1 MHSASFSDLRAFGII
16 IASGAF
22 SYVITFIRHSWRDIR
37 VPKQEGLWFTSL
49 PGPDNRMIPTIRNGP
64 LLAVLGHGMI
74 GASLVWDKV
83 LLKNPG
89 TKNLVSYV
97 FWLGALSVFGVVL
110 VPFGYKPASVGLMAL
125 AFGAGLLHLVAIFFY
140 YEALKRGEASETLA
154 VMGGFTPVATELIGL
169 ALLSK
174 QLTGWQLIGFA
185 VMTGGGFVMFFS
197 ERLPLK
203 KLIPPMALSSGFFGL
218 VNILEKIVYDHTN
231 FVTGYVWF
239 TIGTFAGAMALL
251 LRKSWRKQIF
261 AESGQDNPRNRF
273 WYFVNRFAAGVGS
286 FLIFYAISLTH
297 PAVVSAIAGVRYG
310 TIFFLALILTKF
322 RPKWLK
328 ESFRGWQLVT
338 KAAATLM
345 VIAGVVLVGLADGKE
360 AGAAS
365 TAMNTGTCRRHAHM
379 LVCITPRPTR
389 AGWQLLSQT
398 RPSSRG

>member
-1 MHSASFSDLRAFGII
+1 
-16 IASGAF
+16 
-22 SYVITFIRHSWRDIR
+22 
-37 VPKQEGLWFTSL
+37 
-49 PGPDNRMIPTIRNGP
+49 MIPTIRNGP
-64 LLAVLGHGMI
+64 LLAVLGHGII

-97 FWLGALSVFGVVL
+97 FWLGALSLFGVVL
-110 VPFGYKPASVGLMAL
+110 VPFGYKSSPVGLMTL
-125 AFGAGLLHLVAIFFY
+125 AFGAGLMHLVAIFFY

-197 ERLPLK
+197 ESLPLK
-203 KLIPPMALSSGFFGL
+203 KLIVPISLSCASFGL
-218 VNILEKIVYDHTN
+218 VNVLEKIVYDHTN

-251 LRKSWRKQIF
+251 LRKSWRRQIF
-261 AESGQDNPRNRF
+261 AESGQDKPRNRF

-338 KAAATLM
+338 KAAATLL
-345 VIAGVVLVGLADGKE
+345 VIAGVVLVGLASGKQ
-360 AGAAS
+360 AGTPS
-365 TAMNTGTCRRHAHM
+365 TAMSAGS
-379 LVCITPRPTR
+379 PDGTR
-389 AGWQLLSQT
+389 AFAAEFFL
-398 RPSSRG
+398 RPRSPRSFDAVLPPKTSSN

>member
-1 MHSASFSDLRAFGII
+1 
-16 IASGAF
+16 
-22 SYVITFIRHSWRDIR
+22 
-37 VPKQEGLWFTSL
+37 
-49 PGPDNRMIPTIRNGP
+49 MIPTIRNGP
-64 LLAVLGHGMI
+64 LLAVLAHGII

-110 VPFGYKPASVGLMAL
+110 VPFGYKSASMGLMTL

-174 QLTGWQLIGFA
+174 QMTGWQLIGFA
-185 VMTGGGFVMFFS
+185 VMTAGGFVMFFS
-197 ERLPLK
+197 ETLPLK
-203 KLIPPMALSSGFFGL
+203 KLIVPIALSSGFFGL
-218 VNILEKIVYDHTN
+218 VNILEKIVYDQTN

-273 WYFVNRFAAGVGS
+273 WYFVNRFGAGVGS

-310 TIFFLALILTKF
+310 TIFFLALILTKL

-328 ESFRGWQLVT
+328 ENFRGWQLLT

-345 VIAGVVLVGLADGKE
+345 VIAGVVLVGLAGGKE

-365 TAMNTGTCRRHAHM
+365 TAMNAGTSRHHAHM
-379 LVCITPRPTR
+379 LGGRDTR
-389 AGWQLLSQT
+389 SARADWQLLSRT
-398 RPSSRG
+398 RSSSHS